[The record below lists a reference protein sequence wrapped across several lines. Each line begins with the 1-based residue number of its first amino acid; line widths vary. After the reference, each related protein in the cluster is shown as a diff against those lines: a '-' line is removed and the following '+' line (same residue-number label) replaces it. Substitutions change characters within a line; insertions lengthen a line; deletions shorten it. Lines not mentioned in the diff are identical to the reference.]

1 MFVFVFASAR
11 IQYYATTYYV
21 GKNGDVAVAVAVVPA
36 TLLHVIILAVFFSLL
51 LLPARIYVLLLFK
64 S

>member
-21 GKNGDVAVAVAVVPA
+21 GKNGDVAVAVAVAVVPA
-36 TLLHVIILAVFFSLL
+36 SNYMLS
-51 LLPARIYVLLLFK
+51 Y
-64 S
+64 